1 MLIVFLDFGQV
12 QSFFVIRNLKSVE
25 TLCSERFFFSPLL
38 FSSWCGSWLHVHSL
52 TPVSL
57 FSALCLCCVCLCCFQ
72 GGVTRKL
79 SDGLKIRGDIN
90 ILLMGDPGVAKSQ
103 LLKHIAHIAPRGI
116 YTTGKGSSGV
126 GLTAA
131 VLRDPVTGDMS
142 LEGGSLVLADMG
154 ICCIDEFDKMEEGDR
169 TAIHEVMEQ
178 QTVSIAKAG
187 ITTTLNARAAVL
199 AAANPV
205 WGRWRPKATPEQNLG
220 LPASLLSRF
229 DLTWIILDKPDAD
242 SDTALARHVT
252 YVHMH
257 NKHPPTDGGMAGQ
270 PFDPSFLRAYIARA
284 RSFQP
289 FIPPQLTEFIVQSYV
304 QLRKA
309 GDEASAADGLSY
321 GQAAH
326 YNANT
331 RQRFCTAR
339 MLLSILRL
347 SQALARLHFR
357 TSVERDDVDEA
368 MRLVN
373 ASRDS
378 HLDDTE
384 RAVNRVD
391 PISAIYALLVS
402 MAQESG
408 SSSVSRKEAH
418 DRVVRKGFSE
428 TDFDSTLSQYEELAV
443 WVVGNKTIK
452 FTSAEFLQQEQ

>member
-1 MLIVFLDFGQV
+1 MRSISIVRHF
-12 QSFFVIRNLKSVE
+12 
-25 TLCSERFFFSPLL
+25 FFFSACPCTH
-38 FSSWCGSWLHVHSL
+38 F
-52 TPVSL
+52 
-57 FSALCLCCVCLCCFQ
+57 AVCLVFRACVQ

-229 DLTWIILDKPDAD
+229 DLTWIILDKPDTD
-242 SDTALARHVT
+242 GDTALARHVT

-257 NKHPPTDGGMAGQ
+257 NKHPPTDGGLGGQ

-284 RSFQP
+284 RTFQP

-304 QLRKA
+304 ALRKA
-309 GDEASAADGLSY
+309 GEDSAATDGLSY
-321 GQAAH
+321 GQQAH

-347 SQALARLHFR
+347 SQALARLQFR
-357 TSVERDDVDEA
+357 NSVERDDVDEA

-384 RAVNRVD
+384 RAATRVD
-391 PISAIYALLVS
+391 PISAIYQLIVN
-402 MAQESG
+402 MAKEAGG
-408 SSSVSRKEAH
+408 STVPRVEAH

-428 TDFDSTLSQYEELAV
+428 ADFDTTLDQYEELGV
-443 WVVGNKTIK
+443 WVKGNKSIK
-452 FTSAEFLQQEQ
+452 FVSAEFLNE